1 MSRRNASL
9 ISIASEETISFL
21 MRRTDGNFKTL
32 ASMPLEEFLEGTPGA
47 SELPRAV
54 LQSVNQLLVVPDY
67 WVGNRFHEFQARKKS
82 VIAAFIERKLKM
94 EQPALPEAADFYNY
108 AIVRGRDHR
117 QQLYTIYLQEA
128 IAYRLYRRMEALG
141 ISPLQVTSPAMV
153 WQTKLGDM
161 ADGFIDKGVGFI
173 HLGET
178 DCFLYFYFMGQF
190 LFSRTI
196 ELPDTGGDASQTYNL
211 LNYEINQ
218 SFYLYSQKTKSSVD
232 ALFLMAPDPAAA
244 PQLTELLGREVRGL
258 PHLPSQAGISDE
270 SAAFP
275 SCRGFSAPDLTRWG
289 GQYIA
294 YKPLKKELAWR
305 PVQWAGIAVGLILV
319 ALLAIESGYLYLR
332 SGEAAHQRRQLL
344 STVAEPPERVL
355 EDLSVSLEEITRELA
370 RPSGSGTLVRTLL
383 AMPDGVVV
391 RKMSLDASA
400 SPYIEMDAVVDA
412 DHPDAFKAKLRAFL
426 NQLNEGFSLKTHPLR
441 EKDVRIRL
449 DRSENGARKPVYRI
463 HFRFEIS

>member
-1 MSRRNASL
+1 MSRRNTSL

-21 MRRTDGNFKTL
+21 MRRTDGSFKPL
-32 ASMPLEEFLEGTPGA
+32 ASLPLLAFLEDTVEAGK
-47 SELPRAV
+47 LPREI
-54 LQSVNQLLVVPDY
+54 LQSVHHLLVVPDY
-67 WVGNRFHEFQARKKS
+67 WVGNRFHAFQGRKKS
-82 VIAAFIERKLKM
+82 IIAAFIERKLKM
-94 EQPALPEAADFYNY
+94 EQPALPDAADFYNY
-108 AIVRGRDHR
+108 AIVPGRDHQ

-128 IAYRLYRRMEALG
+128 VAYRLYRRMEALG
-141 ISPLQVTSPAMV
+141 ISPLQVTTPAMV
-153 WQTKLGDM
+153 WQTKLDGM
-161 ADGFIDKGVGFI
+161 ADGFSDKGVGFI
-173 HLGET
+173 HLDES

-190 LFSRTI
+190 LFSRRI
-196 ELPDTGGDASQTYNL
+196 ELPDTGGDPSQTYNL

-232 ALFLMAPDPAAA
+232 ALFMMAPDPAAA
-244 PQLTELLGREVRGL
+244 PQLTELLGREVQGFS
-258 PHLPSQAGISDE
+258 HLPSQTGISDE
-270 SAAFP
+270 SAMFP

-319 ALLAIESGYLYLR
+319 VLLAIESGYLYLR
-332 SGEAAHQRRQLL
+332 SRDADHQRRQLL
-344 STVAEPPERVL
+344 STVAEPPEQVL
-355 EDLSVSLEEITRELA
+355 QDLSASLDEITRELA

-383 AMPDGVVV
+383 AMPEGVGV
-391 RKMSLDASA
+391 RKISLDASA

-412 DHPDAFKAKLRAFL
+412 DHPDAFKAELRAFL
-426 NQLNEGFSLKTHPLR
+426 NQLNEGFNLKAHPIR